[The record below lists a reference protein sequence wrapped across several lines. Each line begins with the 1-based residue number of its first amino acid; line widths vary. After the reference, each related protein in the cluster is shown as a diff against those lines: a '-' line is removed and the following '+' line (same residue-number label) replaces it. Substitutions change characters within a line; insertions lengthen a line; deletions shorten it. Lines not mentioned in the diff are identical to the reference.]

1 MRLIIAALSISA
13 SPAGIVRVANE
24 LRSAGQVT
32 ERVMHLCAINCL
44 LSVLA
49 LKLLVGY
56 WTLSTSGDLMAAAL
70 GSVYTLLTSIA
81 MGTIIL

>member
-1 MRLIIAALSISA
+1 VRLIIGALAISA

-44 LSVLA
+44 LSVMLV
-49 LKLLVGY
+49 KLVVGY
-56 WTLSTSGDLMAAAL
+56 WHLSTSGDWARRRWAAC
-70 GSVYTLLTSIA
+70 
-81 MGTIIL
+81 MPW